1 MGLTG
6 RDLYLVS
13 PELALAAL
21 ALAVVLLD
29 VVVRRRGVVS
39 ALAVVGLA
47 APFALSVALWGEAHA
62 AESGALSAFNGA
74 LVVDKFAL
82 FFKFLIVGTLA
93 LVLLASRGALS
104 RYRRETEFIGLVM
117 LSSTGLMLLGAAA
130 DLLTLYVALELASL
144 PVAALAAF
152 ATGQDRSIEAGLK
165 YLVLSA
171 IASALLLMGFAYLYG
186 ASGTVRVL
194 SPDGAAPT
202 IAQMLAG
209 GASAEVPFG
218 GYALLVG
225 VLLTIA
231 GFGFKLSMVP
241 FQMWTPDV
249 YEGAPTPVGAFLSV
263 ASKAAGFA
271 VLLRVLYEALGAE
284 AMSADWTLLLAVL
297 AVVTMSV
304 GNMVAIAQTNVKRL
318 LGYSAIAQAG
328 YVLIGVAAFASRS
341 QDDGGASLGAGSVL
355 FYLAGYAAMNLAAFF
370 VVIIVTERTGDERI
384 DGLAG
389 LGRRAPWLAGV
400 LAFALLSL
408 TGIPPTAGF
417 MGKLFLFQA
426 AINADLAWLAVAGA
440 VNSVVSAYYYV
451 NVIKTMYLREPEG
464 DGEGAAARIPAGA
477 AASLALAIT
486 GAATLALGV
495 WPGPLF
501 EAARTA
507 AAGLL

>member
-29 VVVRRRGVVS
+29 LVVRRRGVVS

-62 AESGALSAFNGA
+62 AEGGALSAFNGA

-82 FFKFLIVGTLA
+82 YFKLLIVGALA

-104 RYRRETEFIGLVM
+104 GYRRETEFIGLVM

-152 ATGQDRSIEAGLK
+152 AVGRERSVEAGMK

-171 IASALLLMGFAYLYG
+171 IASAMLLMGFAYLYG

-194 SPDGAAPT
+194 SPDGSAPT

-209 GASAEVPFG
+209 GASVDIPFG
-218 GYALLVG
+218 GYALMIG
-225 VLLTIA
+225 MLLTIA

-284 AMSADWTLLLAVL
+284 AMSADWTVLLAVL
-297 AVVTMSV
+297 AVVTMSA
-304 GNMVAIAQTNVKRL
+304 GNLVAIAQTNVKRL

-328 YVLIGVAAFASRS
+328 YVLIGVAAFAARS
-341 QDDGGASLGAGSVL
+341 QDGGGASLGAGSVL

-370 VVIIVTERTGDERI
+370 VVIVVTERTGDERI
-384 DGLAG
+384 EGLAG
-389 LGRRAPWLAGV
+389 LGRRSPWLAGV

-426 AINADLAWLAVAGA
+426 AINADLTWLAVAGA

-451 NVIKTMYLREPEG
+451 NIIKTMYLREHDEEG
-464 DGEGAAARIPAGA
+464 DTARVPVGAAAGA
-477 AASLALAIT
+477 ALAVT

-501 EAARTA
+501 DAARTA

>member
-1 MGLTG
+1 MGLSA

-29 VVVRRRGVVS
+29 LVVRRKGVVA
-39 ALAVVGLA
+39 ALAVLGLA
-47 APFALSVALWGEAHA
+47 APLGLSAALWGEAHA
-62 AESGALSAFNGA
+62 EPGGALSAFNGA

-82 FFKFLIVGTLA
+82 YFKFLIAGALG
-93 LVLLASRGALS
+93 LVLLASRGALE
-104 RYRRETEFIGLVM
+104 RYGRETEFIGMMM

-130 DLLTLYVALELASL
+130 DLVTLYVALELASL

-152 ATGQDRSIEAGLK
+152 AAARERSVEAGMK

-171 IASALLLMGFAYLYG
+171 IASAMLLLGFAYLYG
-186 ASGTVRVL
+186 ASGTVRIL
-194 SPDGAAPT
+194 SPDGSAPT
-202 IAQMLAG
+202 IARMLAD
-209 GASAEVPFG
+209 GASADIPFG
-218 GYALLVG
+218 GYALMLG
-225 VLLTIA
+225 VLMTIA

-249 YEGAPTPVGAFLSV
+249 YEGAPTPVGAFLAT

-271 VLLRVLYEALGAE
+271 VLLRVLYAALGAD

-304 GNMVAIAQTNVKRL
+304 GNLVAIAQSNVKRL

-328 YVLIGVAAFASRS
+328 YVLIGVAAFAARS

-370 VVIIVTERTGDERI
+370 VVLLITERTGDERI

-389 LGRRAPWLAGV
+389 LGRRSPWLAGV

-426 AINADLAWLAVAGA
+426 ALNADLAWLAVAGA

-451 NVIKTMYLREPEG
+451 NVIKTMYLREPAA
-464 DGEGAAARIPAGA
+464 DAPRIPIGEPAAAA
-477 AASLALAIT
+477 LALTA
-486 GAATLALGV
+486 AATLALGI
-495 WPGPLF
+495 WPAPLF

>member
-29 VVVRRRGVVS
+29 LAVRRRGVVP
-39 ALAVVGLA
+39 AIAVAGLAV
-47 APFALSVALWGEAHA
+47 PFALSIALWN
-62 AESGALSAFNGA
+62 ESHGAPGGALSAFNGA

-130 DLLTLYVALELASL
+130 DLVTIYVALELASL

-152 ATGQDRSIEAGLK
+152 ATTQDRSIEAGLK

-171 IASALLLMGFAYLYG
+171 IASALLLLGFAYLYG

-202 IAQMLAG
+202 IAAMLAG
-209 GASAEVPFG
+209 GVSEGVPFG
-218 GYALLVG
+218 SYALLIG
-225 VLLTIA
+225 ALLTIA

-249 YEGAPTPVGAFLSV
+249 YEGAPTPVGAFLAV

-271 VLLRVLYEALGAE
+271 VLLRVLYAALGAD
-284 AMSADWTLLLAVL
+284 AMSGDWTLLLAVL

-304 GNMVAIAQTNVKRL
+304 GNLVAIAQTNVKRL
-318 LGYSAIAQAG
+318 LGYSTIAQAG

-341 QDDGGASLGAGSVL
+341 QDDSGAALGVASVL
-355 FYLAGYAAMNLAAFF
+355 FYLAGYAAMNMAAFF
-370 VVIIVTERTGDERI
+370 VVIVVTERTGDERI
-384 DGLAG
+384 EGLAG

-451 NVIKTMYLREPEG
+451 NVIKTMYLREPEEE
-464 DGEGAAARIPAGA
+464 GEAARVPAGA
-477 AASLALAIT
+477 AAHLALAIT